1 MYLETF
7 VDPKL
12 GNSRDRQMGDRS
24 RALVPSLPWP
34 LLSLFASI
42 RPVDPLSFCN
52 FIMSAATTISLSDT
66 VAEILTKVGTWFP
79 AIIALLA
86 LNAVVLLALAVVA
99 LIMCCRRRKPAADA
113 VFSPRMRA
121 RSVLGRSS
129 PMPMSESTTYPTGQT
144 HVYEPVSM
152 ALTEDTLFGPPSPGF
167 KDKFK
172 RPQSYAS
179 TSRMSNV
186 YAGEGSAPLDEP
198 FTPPAPAFSR
208 YEGDTLRG
216 GERPNSVA

>member
-1 MYLETF
+1 
-7 VDPKL
+7 
-12 GNSRDRQMGDRS
+12 MGS
-24 RALVPSLPWP
+24 S
-34 LLSLFASI
+34 
-42 RPVDPLSFCN
+42 
-52 FIMSAATTISLSDT
+52 TTTVSLSDT

-86 LNAVVLLALAVVA
+86 LNAVVLLALAFVAVV
-99 LIMCCRRRKPAADA
+99 MCCRRRRKTTSETGLS
-113 VFSPRMRA
+113 SPRMRA

-129 PMPMSESTTYPTGQT
+129 PMPMGDSNSYPSSQS

-179 TSRMSNV
+179 SSRMSNV
-186 YAGEGSAPLDEP
+186 YQAGESSHPMDEP
-198 FTPPAPAFSR
+198 FTPPVPAFSR
-208 YEGDTLRG
+208 YEGDTLRAG
-216 GERPNSVA
+216 DRPKSVA